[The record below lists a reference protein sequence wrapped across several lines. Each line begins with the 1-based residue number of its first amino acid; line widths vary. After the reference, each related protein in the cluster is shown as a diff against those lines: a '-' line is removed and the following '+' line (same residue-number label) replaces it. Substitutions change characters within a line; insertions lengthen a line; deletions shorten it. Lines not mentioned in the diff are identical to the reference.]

1 MRIIATICILL
12 LMAGAFFFGTS
23 INKEKESP
31 YDVTEVV
38 SGSMEHEM
46 EGANNGGASDFESKT
61 GAGESG
67 DMGYANIAAAFSN
80 QEEATIELFERSAP
94 SVVFITT
101 TSLRQNSWSTDI
113 YEIPQ
118 GSGTGFMWDE
128 DGHIVTNFH
137 VIEGGNRFTITL
149 ADQTS
154 YEASVVGTEA
164 SKDLAVLRIIAP
176 NINLKPLPVG
186 RSSNLRVGQSVFA
199 IGNPFGLDQSLTTG
213 IISALGREIKAKNGR
228 PIKDVIQTDAAINP
242 GNSGGPLLDSSGRLI
257 GVNTAI
263 YSPSGA
269 SAGIGFSIPVD
280 VVRWVV
286 PDIIKFG
293 EVRRPILGVELVP
306 EQYYDGEGSMLRAVG
321 EDTPAGLAG
330 LRGVRRT
337 NSGSVIAGDVIVQI
351 NEFKIDSNNDLIL
364 ALEKFKVGDEINV
377 QFKRDKELDSVS
389 LNLASSIRK

>member
-1 MRIIATICILL
+1 MRIIAVIVILL
-12 LMAGAFFFGTS
+12 FGVGAFFLGTQ
-23 INKEKESP
+23 IDKDQIKEIS
-31 YDVTEVV
+31 TQEVV
-38 SGSMEHEM
+38 FGSMGNDGTDNREKAD
-46 EGANNGGASDFESKT
+46 ANM
-61 GAGESG
+61 AGEG
-67 DMGYANIAAAFSN
+67 DAGFTDISNAFIN
-80 QEEATIELFERSAP
+80 QEEATIALFERSAP

-101 TSLRQNSWSTDI
+101 TSLRQDRWNMDI
-113 YEIPQ
+113 YELPQ
-118 GSGTGFMWDE
+118 GSGTGFLWDE

-137 VIEGGNRFTITL
+137 VIEGGNRFTVTL
-149 ADQTS
+149 SDQTS
-154 YEASVVGTEA
+154 FEASVVGTEPN
-164 SKDLAVLRIIAP
+164 KDLAVLRIITPGKDLAA
-176 NINLKPLPVG
+176 LPVG

-213 IISALGREIKAKNGR
+213 IISALGREIKAKNDR

-306 EQYYDGEGSMLRAVG
+306 EQYFSGDGSMLSAVG
-321 EDTPAGLAG
+321 EGTPASFAG
-330 LRGVRRT
+330 LRGVQRS
-337 NSGSVIAGDVIVQI
+337 NSGSLIAGDVILQI
-351 NEFKIDSNNDLIL
+351 DQFEIKTNNDLIL
-364 ALEKFKVGDEINV
+364 ALEKFKIGDVISIKYEREKSIKQV
-377 QFKRDKELDSVS
+377 DLK
-389 LNLASSIRK
+389 LASSIR